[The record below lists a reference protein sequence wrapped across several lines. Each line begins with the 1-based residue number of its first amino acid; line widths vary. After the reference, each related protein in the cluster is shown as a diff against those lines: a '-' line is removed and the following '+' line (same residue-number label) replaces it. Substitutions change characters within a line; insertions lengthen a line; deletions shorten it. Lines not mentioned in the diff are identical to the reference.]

1 MAKLVTSSWFLSLI
15 LVACADG
22 NCRQIQSKEQVP
34 AHVLAAM
41 PVAPAAPEVAGHDMA
56 DDKRVLVYKSDGSL
70 QCQQGG
76 AKALDDMAKELKGIK
91 ILSSL
96 NKSDGRMH
104 VQVCGT
110 PTGKVN
116 VYEIFEKDLAK
127 AQKKGFKLWNF
138 D

>member
-1 MAKLVTSSWFLSLI
+1 MARLNSSVWLLSFV
-15 LVACADG
+15 LVACANG
-22 NCRQIQSKEQVP
+22 NCRQIQSQEQAPKIV
-34 AHVLAAM
+34 AANT
-41 PVAPAAPEVAGHDMA
+41 AAPSAADMA
-56 DDKRVLVYKSDGSL
+56 QNDIAATRRILVYKNDGSL
-70 QCQQGG
+70 QCQQGV
-76 AKALDDMAKELKGIK
+76 AQPVEEMALQLKAIK
-91 ILSSL
+91 VFSGV

-116 VYEIFEKDLAK
+116 VYEILESDLAK